1 MPALK
6 RVPTK
11 DSGWP
16 GLPFAKGAGTPSA
29 KRLGLP
35 IVKGAQPRADGAA
48 VGRLFTEAVV
58 RPPRVARYGCVA
70 GVCLPEPVQLPV
82 STAVS
87 GWAKVWVASA
97 FPPLNEF
104 LK

>member
-1 MPALK
+1 MA
-6 RVPTK
+6 RASIRQRGGDAVCQEA
-11 DSGWP
+11 P
-16 GLPFAKGAGTPSA
+16 GPGRQSSKAPNREPMGL
-29 KRLGLP
+29 RLG
-35 IVKGAQPRADGAA
+35 AFSPRSSG
-48 VGRLFTEAVV
+48 
-58 RPPRVARYGCVA
+58 PPRVARYGCVA

>member
-1 MPALK
+1 MARASIRQRGGDAVCQEAPG
-6 RVPTK
+6 
-11 DSGWP
+11 SGCQSSKAP
-16 GLPFAKGAGTPSA
+16 NREPMGL
-29 KRLGLP
+29 RLG
-35 IVKGAQPRADGAA
+35 AFSPRRSG
-48 VGRLFTEAVV
+48 
-58 RPPRVARYGCVA
+58 PPRVARYGCVA

-97 FPPLNEF
+97 FPPLSEF